1 MRIHIEFEKK
11 TKKFKL
17 VVSEMKNERDE
28 KKEDMFKQKKNQSI
42 SESFSK
48 KHYYRIECLT

>member
-1 MRIHIEFEKK
+1 
-11 TKKFKL
+11 
-17 VVSEMKNERDE
+17 MKNERDE

-48 KHYYRIECLT
+48 NHYYRIECLT